1 MSKGPTN
8 PIQRQIRLPISKAIE
23 IAWKSIRLRLS
34 RSLVVTSS
42 IALAIAFLLS
52 ILAGEAF
59 VKSLRKWKT
68 DFESSAQF
76 RQLVAERTEREESVR
91 EQARRLQAAVGD
103 PGAPLDK
110 PISIEV
116 RFGKGL
122 NQIKDELGTLPAG
135 VAELSKALPQSAGAQ
150 EAFGAWLREA
160 RLLRAVRDQVA
171 APEVLSGKFQAAGV
185 PTTAAEVEQ
194 ARTQTWWVIGLALL
208 VAFVGILNAMLM
220 SVTERFREIGTMKC
234 LGALD
239 GFIVKLF
246 LIESLFQ
253 GGAGTIAGVI
263 IGLVLS
269 IAAAVWS
276 YGSFAWANVP
286 WGELGIVALIC
297 FAVGVL
303 LTVAGA
309 LYPAWQAARMQ
320 PIAAMRVEV

>member
-1 MSKGPTN
+1 MSDAKAN
-8 PIQRQIRLPISKAIE
+8 IQRQVKLPISKATE

-59 VKSLRKWKT
+59 VKSLRGWKAG
-68 DFESSAQF
+68 FESSVQFQQLIAQ
-76 RQLVAERTEREESVR
+76 RHAGEARVSELEHSVR
-91 EQARRLQAAVGD
+91 AALKQ
-103 PGAPLDK
+103 PGPAGAAIDLK
-110 PISIEV
+110 G
-116 RFGKGL
+116 RFGGDL
-122 NQIKDELGTLPAG
+122 RQIKEELGVLPASANELAKPLATSS
-135 VAELSKALPQSAGAQ
+135 VAQQ
-150 EAFGAWLREA
+150 AFGEWLAAARE
-160 RLLRAVRDQVA
+160 LRHVRDKIA
-171 APEVLSGKFQAAGV
+171 APEVLAGRMKSAGV
-185 PTTAAEVEQ
+185 PMTPAEVEQ

-253 GGAGTIAGVI
+253 GGAGTIVGVLV
-263 IGLVLS
+263 GLVLS
-269 IAAAVWS
+269 VAAAVWS

-286 WGELGIVALIC
+286 WAELGVVALIC
-297 FAVGVL
+297 FGVGVL
-303 LTVAGA
+303 LTVVGA